1 MEWVLERFPEKFW
14 GGGTLVLWFL
24 AWIEEEILGNV
35 VGCLDGGLELGVS
48 GECTGFGMRPW
59 FYNPKLVS

>member
-1 MEWVLERFPEKFW
+1 VGFREVFGKVRRPV
-14 GGGTLVLWFL
+14 GLVLWFL

-35 VGCLDGGLELGVS
+35 VGCLDWGLELGVS